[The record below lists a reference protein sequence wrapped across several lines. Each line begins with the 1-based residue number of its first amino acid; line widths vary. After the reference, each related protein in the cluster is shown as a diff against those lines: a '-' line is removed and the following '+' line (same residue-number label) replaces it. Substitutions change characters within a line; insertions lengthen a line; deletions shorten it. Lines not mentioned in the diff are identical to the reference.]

1 MQVIFGK
8 NSDRP
13 KGYQEEINQ
22 ERVKC
27 LFIPGEVQEIVFCP
41 SQHYGPGQRVKC
53 TYTEISQAEETLAVV
68 LSKPSWMWGAEM
80 GANSAGVVIGNEAV
94 WNRLSDPQHDLVSR
108 LLGRVGQAGGGGG
121 GLTGVVWQVW
131 TC

>member
-1 MQVIFGK
+1 M
-8 NSDRP
+8 
-13 KGYQEEINQ
+13 
-22 ERVKC
+22 
-27 LFIPGEVQEIVFCP
+27 FCP
-41 SQHYGPGQRVKC
+41 AQHYGPGQRLRC
-53 TYTEISQAEETLAVV
+53 TYIEISQAEQTLAVV

-108 LLGRVGQAGGGGG
+108 LLGRVGQPGGGGGG

>member
-1 MQVIFGK
+1 M
-8 NSDRP
+8 
-13 KGYQEEINQ
+13 
-22 ERVKC
+22 
-27 LFIPGEVQEIVFCP
+27 
-41 SQHYGPGQRVKC
+41 KC

-108 LLGRVGQAGGGGG
+108 LLGRVGQPGVG